1 MLRID
6 LRNLILLTFYDILLA
21 RGEFMKNN
29 PMMKYAE
36 ELAIDIEKLCKS
48 LEKTG
53 NSNAIFQIR
62 KSSSSVLRIFQ
73 KRSIHKACLICSLN
87 LKLPVKNVL
96 KLKAG

>member
-1 MLRID
+1 
-6 LRNLILLTFYDILLA
+6 
-21 RGEFMKNN
+21 MKNN

-48 LEKTG
+48 LEKQ
-53 NSNAIFQIR
+53 AILMLYF
-62 KSSSSVLRIFQ
+62 KSVNLHQVFLRIFQ
-73 KRSIHKACLICSLN
+73 KRSTLKACLICSLN